1 MTRNPQP
8 ATRNRLH
15 YAWIVIAVT
24 SLALLAGMGVRSN
37 FGVYVKPLE
46 AEFHTTREPVSRIN
60 FLALLV
66 FAFLQPGIGAI
77 VDRFGARLVLAGS
90 MLLAGLGTIGM
101 AYAPSLFW
109 VGCLY
114 MVVGGIASG
123 GAAQTAATSV
133 ATRWFA
139 QSRGLA
145 IGIAGAGASTGQLIF
160 FPLATWLLLKTDWRF
175 SYLLQGIFMAA
186 VMFPIVAWLARS
198 DPKDLGLQPYGA
210 GDVPAAAASG
220 PPAAAGGARE
230 RRVTLAEAAHN
241 RDFWLLAMGFFV
253 CGYTTTGVI
262 QFHFIPYAIDHGFHQ
277 MQAANALGLM
287 GALNIVGTIL
297 SGRICDKVGNR
308 IPLSVVYFFRAL
320 AILLLLVVRDGMM
333 LTFWA
338 VAFGLT
344 YIASVPPTSGL
355 TADLFGRLSVG
366 QLFGWIYLSHQVGAA
381 VGSWIGGVLYDMA
394 GNYVAAFLSAA
405 ALAFVASALSY
416 AIRETP
422 RRPIPVPAG
431 VAGS

>member
-1 MTRNPQP
+1 MTG
-8 ATRNRLH
+8 NRKPGTGNHLH
-15 YAWIVIAVT
+15 YAWIVITVT
-24 SLALLAGMGVRSN
+24 ALALLAGMGVRSN
-37 FGVYVKPLE
+37 FGVYIKPLE

-66 FAFLQPGIGAI
+66 FAFLQPVIGAS
-77 VDRFGARLVLAGS
+77 VDRFGPRLVLAGS

-139 QSRGLA
+139 TSRGLA

-198 DPKDLGLQPYGA
+198 DPRDLGLQPYGA
-210 GDVPAAAASG
+210 GEGPAPAAPG
-220 PPAAAGGARE
+220 PPAAGGARE
-230 RRVTLAEAAHN
+230 RRVTLGEAARN
-241 RDFWLLAMGFFV
+241 RDFWLLVIGFFV

-287 GALNIVGTIL
+287 GALNIVGTVF

-308 IPLSVVYFFRAL
+308 IPLSFVYLLRAL
-320 AILLLLVVRDGMM
+320 AILFLLVVRDGKM

-381 VGSWIGGVLYDMA
+381 VGSWVGGVLYDMA

-422 RRPIPVPAG
+422 RRRVPVPAAA
-431 VAGS
+431 AGSS